1 MIRQTASTL
10 LTVLLFCLCLHG
22 HSQCLVPPAPDACTG
37 VEPLLT
43 DNEILTPGTTKWFYG
58 SATTMNQLTL
68 KGGKLIVC
76 GDLTVNRFYIDSG
89 TIIIR
94 PGARFVDGGALGVS
108 LELNGNS
115 TIVNYGY
122 FQVNRNLVLNTG
134 YATAALP
141 NILIN
146 ATASSQMY
154 ASFTYFVINNPFSFF
169 VNNGVAD
176 FGGIITDPGAGA
188 GSLCLGNGS
197 QTTTRI
203 LINKKLNSYAAPN
216 GSACVGVSQ
225 FSQFYDS
232 LTNTPNINACLGPAH
247 YSDSSCRPFGC
258 KPNAWG
264 SANQFKGCASCATI
278 AILPVQITDC
288 KVSGQPGMNMLSWK
302 TNGLGSHH
310 LFKIER
316 SVDGKNFQVA
326 DSLPAIINQATFT
339 WYDKHPGAGVRFYR
353 VKCVSLLT
361 GSTVTG
367 PVLSPGQQVA
377 GKSISIYPNP
387 VKNEFFLS
395 PANDIKR
402 LSIVSASGKLVYEQ
416 SFNGTI
422 HHRTV
427 TLPANMRGG
436 LYILQLFTT
445 NTVLTYKLVKE

>member
-1 MIRQTASTL
+1 MIRQAASTL
-10 LTVLLFCLCLHG
+10 LTVLLFLCLHS
-22 HSQCLVPPAPDACTG
+22 HSQCIAPPAPDACTG

-43 DNEILTPGTTKWFYG
+43 DNEILTPGITKWYYG
-58 SATTMNQLTL
+58 ATTTMNQLTL

-76 GDLTVNRFYIDSG
+76 GDLTINRFYIDSG

-94 PGARFVDGGALGVS
+94 PGARFIDGGSLGVS

-115 TIVNYGY
+115 TIINYGY

-134 YATAALP
+134 YATAAMP

-146 ATASSQMY
+146 ATSSSQMY
-154 ASFTYFVINNPFSFF
+154 ASFTYFVINNPWSFF

-176 FGGIITDPGAGA
+176 FGGIITDPGAGT

-232 LTNTPNINACLGPAH
+232 LTNTPNINACLSASH

-264 SANQFKGCASCATI
+264 AANQFKGCASCATI

-288 KVSGQPGMNMLSWK
+288 KISIQQGVNMLSWK
-302 TNGLGSHH
+302 VGSASGHH
-310 LFKIER
+310 VFKIER
-316 SVDGKNFQVA
+316 SDDGKKFQA
-326 DSLPAIINQATFT
+326 IDSLPVVLNQSAFT
-339 WYDKHPGAGVRFYR
+339 WYDRHLPPRAYFYR

-361 GSTVTG
+361 GSVVTG
-367 PVLSPGQQVA
+367 PVLSANQA
-377 GKSISIYPNP
+377 TAEKSINFYPNP
-387 VKNEFFLS
+387 VKNELFVS
-395 PANDIKR
+395 AANDIKR
-402 LSIVSASGKLVYEQ
+402 LTIVSTSGKLVHEQ
-416 SFNGTI
+416 WFDDIAHMRS
-422 HHRTV
+422 V
-427 TLPANMRGG
+427 KLPANMRPG
-436 LYILQLFTT
+436 LYVLQLFTA
-445 NTVLTYKLVKE
+445 NTIITHKLIKE